1 MGGLQIFFE
10 SSKIMISTFVSTNIS
25 NRVNVCFNRFL
36 NFKAITQAHLDI
48 YNFETKSTEKT
59 GILVKPT
66 LRPFNDRLPVI
77 IIECNRKKE
86 KGLRR
91 RDLGLAWQQK
101 MAGR

>member
-10 SSKIMISTFVSTNIS
+10 SSKIMISTFVSTNIP

-48 YNFETKSTEKT
+48 YNLETKSTEKT

-77 IIECNRKKE
+77 IIECNRKKR
-86 KGLRR
+86 KRMYIRR
-91 RDLGLAWQQK
+91 YKTKKD
-101 MAGR
+101 